1 MDIPSGTKEIACMDR
16 ANNDQEL
23 ESASVTLVDGLHF
36 AGDIGGV
43 RIDLDAEES
52 VGGVGAGPQPHRL
65 LLLAMAGCTAMDVLS
80 ILRKKRQQVSGLS
93 VEVQGSR
100 AAQHPRVYTRFE
112 VLYRVRGTNIDPQAI
127 ARAIELSTTRYCPVI
142 GLLGKV
148 AEVATRYE
156 IE

>member
-1 MDIPSGTKEIACMDR
+1 MDT

-23 ESASVTLVDGLHF
+23 ESASVTLVGGLHF
-36 AGDIGGV
+36 AGDIDGV

-52 VGGVGAGPQPHRL
+52 LGGVGAGPQPHRL
-65 LLLAMAGCTAMDVLS
+65 LLLALAGCTAMDVLS
-80 ILRKKRQQVSGLS
+80 ILRKKRQQVKGLS

-100 AAQHPRVYTRFE
+100 AEQHPRVYRRFD
-112 VLYRVRGTNIDPQAI
+112 VLYRVRGTNIDPQAV

-142 GLLGKV
+142 GMLGKV

>member
-1 MDIPSGTKEIACMDR
+1 MDR

-36 AGDIGGV
+36 AGDIGGA

-65 LLLAMAGCTAMDVLS
+65 LLLAMAGCTAMDVLA

-93 VEVQGSR
+93 VEVQGNR
-100 AAQHPRVYTRFE
+100 ADQHPRVYTRFD
-112 VLYRVRGTNIDPQAI
+112 VLYRVRGTNIEPQAV